1 MNIDQLKKQA
11 AEKAVED
18 IKDGM
23 IVGLGSGSTVFY
35 ALEKI
40 SEKLKSGELKN
51 IIGIS
56 SSTDTEK
63 KAVQFGIP
71 LTIFNDNP
79 IIDLTIDGADE
90 ADPELNLIKGGGGAL
105 LREKIIAQ
113 ASKKL
118 IIIIDETKLSDKL
131 GEKWAVPIEVL
142 QFAMNSE
149 KLFLESLGAKISLRK
164 KNGETFITD
173 EGNIIFDA
181 NFGVIED
188 VKKLTCL
195 INQRAGIV
203 EHGIFIGMTDKIICA
218 KRNGEIVVIKSSFK
232 DKNVQNEFLG

>member
-1 MNIDQLKKQA
+1 MEENMDQDQLKKLS

-23 IVGLGSGSTVFY
+23 IVGLGSGSTVFF

-51 IIGIS
+51 IASIPS
-56 SSTDTEK
+56 SFDTEK

-71 LTIFNDNP
+71 LTTLNKNP
-79 IIDLTIDGADE
+79 VIDLTIDGADE
-90 ADPELNLIKGGGGAL
+90 VDARLNLIKGGGGML
-105 LREKIIAQ
+105 LREKIVAQ
-113 ASKKL
+113 ASKKF
-118 IIIIDETKLSDKL
+118 IIIVDESKLSEKL
-131 GEKWAVPIEVL
+131 GEKWAVPVEVL
-142 QFAMNSE
+142 QFAISSE
-149 KLFLESLGAKISLRK
+149 KLFLESLGAKISLRM

-195 INQRAGIV
+195 INQRAGIA
-203 EHGIFIGMTDKIICA
+203 EHGIFVGMADKIICA
-218 KRNGEIVVIKSSFK
+218 KRNGEIVILKSTIK
-232 DKNVQNEFLG
+232 QII

>member
-71 LTIFNDNP
+71 LTTFNDNP

-173 EGNIIFDA
+173 EGNIIIDA

-188 VKKLTCL
+188 VKKLTDL

-203 EHGIFIGMTDKIICA
+203 EHGIFAGMTDKIIYA
-218 KRNGEIVVIKSSFK
+218 GRNGEIVVIKSNFK